1 MPKPD
6 KQAKGHLPILNFTDL
21 PLRQHDE
28 WATRTRV
35 EEPSISSDYPQMLAD
50 LLKALVLGIVEGVT
64 EFLPVS
70 STGHLLL
77 VERFMDLDRDNFWKT
92 FAVMIQLGAILAILV
107 IYFGRLWR
115 VALGMFSDPAARRFV
130 IGVLLAFF
138 PAVVL
143 GLIFGSFIKSV
154 LFNPWVVCF
163 TLIAGGAVLLWVDQ
177 QDFKPR
183 YHDAMAFSLPMYL
196 GIGVAQCAAMIPG
209 VSRSGAS
216 IVAAM
221 LFGADKRA
229 AAEFSFFLAI
239 PTMVGAFVY
248 DFYKNRADM
257 TMDHGLIIAVGFV
270 VSFITAIIVVK
281 TFLGYVTRHGFA
293 LFAWWRVIVGSLGL
307 IALAL
312 GK

>member
-1 MPKPD
+1 
-6 KQAKGHLPILNFTDL
+6 
-21 PLRQHDE
+21 
-28 WATRTRV
+28 
-35 EEPSISSDYPQMLAD
+35 MLAD

-77 VERFMDLDRDNFWKT
+77 VERFMDLDRDSFWKT

>member
-1 MPKPD
+1 
-6 KQAKGHLPILNFTDL
+6 
-21 PLRQHDE
+21 
-28 WATRTRV
+28 
-35 EEPSISSDYPQMLAD
+35 MLAD
-50 LLKALVLGIVEGVT
+50 LLKAIVLGVVEGVT

-115 VALGMFSDPAARRFV
+115 IAVGMFSDPAARRFV

-138 PAVVL
+138 PAVIL

-163 TLIAGGAVLLWVDQ
+163 SLIAGGAVLLWVDQ
-177 QDFKPR
+177 QDLNPR
-183 YHDAMAFSLPMYL
+183 YHDATAFSLPMYL

-239 PTMVGAFVY
+239 PTMIGAFAY
-248 DFYKNRADM
+248 DFYKNRGEM
-257 TMDHGLIIAVGFV
+257 TTDHALIIAVGFV

-281 TFLGYVTRHGFA
+281 TFLDFVTKRGFA
-293 LFAWWRVIVGSLGL
+293 LFAWWRVIVGTLGL